1 METNT
6 QTGLFKGLPT
16 YAKGIIALV
25 VTAGAVGVA
34 YLIYKGVKKA
44 TDRGRDNTSNRTENA
59 VRDDLNQAINSGQ
72 KLSFPKSAYAGAAE
86 TILRLLDG
94 CETVDSELQ
103 AIGEVI
109 KVVKKPVDWF
119 QLCDSFGQKDV
130 SDCGTFGF
138 AKTRYTLPALLADQL
153 DSVRIVTP
161 LDKPVLGG
169 YTVPSGFYNETGNIL
184 RNYLKTVGVTF

>member
-6 QTGLFKGLPT
+6 QTGLFKGLPP

-25 VTAGAVGVA
+25 VTIGAAGVA

-44 TDRGRDNTSNRTENA
+44 TDRGRDNTSNKTETA

-94 CETVDSELQ
+94 CEMTDSELQ

-109 KVVKKPVDWF
+109 KVVKKPIDWL

-130 SDCGTFGF
+130 SDCGTWGF
-138 AKTRYTLPALLADQL
+138 AKTRYSLPALLADQL
-153 DSVRIVTP
+153 DTSVIITP
-161 LDKPVLGG
+161 FPKTVLGG
-169 YTVPSGFYNETGNIL
+169 YTVPSGSYGESGNIL